1 MNLGELEKNIDLT
14 DKGLEYQIDRFQ
26 DEIVLKDG
34 VLSASDKRGWKC
46 KHSKRYKQQQQE
58 KRY

>member
-34 VLSASDKRGWKC
+34 VLSASDKREWKC